1 MQVKEIMS
9 SKPEFLLTT
18 ATITEAAKK
27 MRELNTGFLPIG
39 DKAKDKI
46 VGILTD
52 RDLVISALANK
63 NPLDTPV
70 KNVMHKD
77 VWYCFESDDVKK
89 AFESMKEKKIRRLI
103 VLNKDKKLS
112 GVLSLGDIA
121 LHCDT
126 KLSGEALKKIS
137 VH

>member
-1 MQVKEIMS
+1 
-9 SKPEFLLTT
+9 
-18 ATITEAAKK
+18 

-112 GVLSLGDIA
+112 GVVSLGDIA

>member
-112 GVLSLGDIA
+112 GVVSLGDIA

>member
-1 MQVKEIMS
+1 MQVKEIMT

-27 MRELNTGFLPIG
+27 MRELDTGFLPIG

-77 VWYCFESDDVKK
+77 VWYCFENDDVKK
-89 AFESMKEKKIRRLI
+89 AYESMKEKQIRRLI

-121 LHCDT
+121 LHCDS
-126 KLSGEALKKIS
+126 KLSGETLKKIS

>member
-1 MQVKEIMS
+1 MQVKEIMTER
-9 SKPEFLLTT
+9 PEFLLTT
-18 ATITEAAKK
+18 ATITDAAKK
-27 MRELNTGFLPIG
+27 MRELDTGFLPIG
-39 DKAKDKI
+39 DKATDKI

-63 NPLDTPV
+63 NALDTPV

-77 VWYCFESDDVKK
+77 VWYCFENDDVQK
-89 AFESMKEKKIRRLI
+89 AFESMKKKQIRRLI
-103 VLNKDKKLS
+103 VLNNNKKLS

-126 KLSGEALKKIS
+126 KLSGETLKKIS
-137 VH
+137 IH

>member
-1 MQVKEIMS
+1 MQVKEIMT

-27 MRELNTGFLPIG
+27 MRELDTGFLPIG
-39 DKAKDKI
+39 DKEKDKI

-89 AFESMKEKKIRRLI
+89 AHDSMKEKKIRRLI

>member
-27 MRELNTGFLPIG
+27 MRELDTGFLPIG

-46 VGILTD
+46 VGIVTD

-112 GVLSLGDIA
+112 GVVSLGDIA